1 MHPQATDRPAGPAA
15 LPAAALY
22 FAREGKFLWRWLLTE
37 SALLIYPVETGGIVS
52 STLLFAPFYVLL
64 VNKPEP
70 PPPVLIQEGQRE
82 ASLNGLGSLWSGQ
95 QNNPTFLQLSS
106 LLVQATPSES
116 LLHLE

>member
-70 PPPVLIQEGQRE
+70 PPSAHSGGSERGEPQRSGLFMVRATEQSHLPPALI
-82 ASLNGLGSLWSGQ
+82 
-95 QNNPTFLQLSS
+95 TLSS
-106 LLVQATPSES
+106 GHTVRVITAP
-116 LLHLE
+116 